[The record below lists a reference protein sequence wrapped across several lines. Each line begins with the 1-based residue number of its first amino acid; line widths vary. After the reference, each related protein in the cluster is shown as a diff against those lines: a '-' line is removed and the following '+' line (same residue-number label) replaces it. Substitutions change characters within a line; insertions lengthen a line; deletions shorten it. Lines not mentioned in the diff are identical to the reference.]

1 MANSNEDFFN
11 NIKAGFIDNSM
22 DTSGQYIPRLLTNEK
37 SEGIKVLSSII
48 AELNSCEEFWFSV
61 AFLTN
66 SGLQSLINTF
76 QDLKNQ
82 QIKGKILVSQYLNFT
97 QPEALK
103 RLLKFENIELRINT
117 NDNFHSKGYLFKKG
131 TYYDLIVGS
140 SNLTASALSTNK
152 ELNLKISAKKESYII
167 QKAIEEFTADF
178 EGSSLV
184 NLDFISRYQKEYE
197 SSKKWQADYLFEQ
210 LLINPSSVSKVSP
223 NVMQIEALANLKKLR
238 IEGKNK
244 ALLISATGTGKTYL
258 SAFDAKEFNP
268 QKLLFV
274 VHRANIAQAAME
286 TFIRVFGIQKEM
298 GFYSGVRKELD
309 KDFIFSTIQTISK
322 DSHLSNFDPTHFDY
336 IIIDESHRAAADSYQ
351 KIFNHFKP
359 KFILGMTATP
369 ERTDGLDIFSLYDH
383 NIAYEIRLQKALEID
398 MLSPFHYFGVT
409 DLTINGNAIEEKADF
424 NLLTSLER
432 VDRIIEQ
439 SQFYSCDDGNIRG
452 LVFCSKNEVADELSK
467 QFNQQG
473 FKSISLSG
481 ESSEEQRSDAIDA
494 LESDDL
500 NEKIDYIFT
509 VDIFNEGIDIPKVN
523 QIIMLRPTQSA
534 IIFVQQ
540 LGRGLRKTKGK
551 EYLTVID
558 FIGNYSN
565 NFLIPIALFG
575 DTSYNKDN
583 LRKLIAGGSN
593 QIPGTSTI
601 NFDIISKEKIYLAID
616 KSNFSLKKD
625 LKKDYD
631 LLKFKIGRIPM
642 MMDFVEHGSRD
653 PFLYVTYADSYF
665 QFVSKIESTLVDKL
679 DVTQLAILKLLSN
692 EINNGKRVEESEL
705 LRYLIEFERINYE
718 DFKNLINEKYGY
730 KPSERTINSALS
742 NINLYFINRRNT
754 VPGLGSNEI
763 IDCQNQIIK
772 ISIFSKTQLLNPI
785 FKQFLID
792 NIKCGIH
799 SFSKSFSLSKFK
811 EGFSLFHK
819 YSRKDI
825 CRILNWEKNEESTMY
840 GYSIKYQT
848 CPIFVNYRKEDNIAS
863 STKFEDKFLNTK
875 HFQWFSKPRRNLESK
890 DVSAIQG
897 HNDILRLSLFVKK
910 SNGEGNDFYYIGDV
924 KPIDNSFKQT
934 TILDDHG
941 KSVGV
946 VKVIFKLDYPVE
958 DSLYSYL
965 IN

>member
-1 MANSNEDFFN
+1 MANSNEDFFD

-37 SEGIKVLSSII
+37 NEGIKVLSSII

-76 QDLKNQ
+76 QDLKNN
-82 QIKGKILVSQYLNFT
+82 QIRGKILVSQYLNFT

-131 TYYDLIVGS
+131 DYYDLIVGS

-167 QKAIEEFTADF
+167 QKAIEEFTNDF

-184 NLDFISRYQKEYE
+184 NLDFISRYQKEFE

-210 LLINPSSVSKVSP
+210 LLINPSPVSNVSP
-223 NVMQIEALANLKKLR
+223 NVMQIEALTNLKKLR
-238 IEGKNK
+238 AEGKSK

-258 SAFDAKEFNP
+258 SAFDAQELNP
-268 QKLLFV
+268 ERLLFV

-286 TFIRVFGIQKEM
+286 TFKKVFGIKTEM
-298 GFYSGVRKELD
+298 GFYSGVRRELD

-322 DSHLSNFDPTHFDY
+322 DSHLSNFDPYHFDY
-336 IIIDESHRAAADSYQ
+336 IIIDESHRAGADSYQ
-351 KIFNHFKP
+351 KILNHFKP
-359 KFILGMTATP
+359 KFLLGMTATP

-398 MLSPFHYFGVT
+398 ILSPFHYFGVT
-409 DLTINGNAIEEKADF
+409 DLTINGNEIEEKADF
-424 NLLTSLER
+424 NLLTSKER

-439 SQFYSCDDGNIRG
+439 SEFYHCDDGNIRG
-452 LVFCSKNEVADELSK
+452 LVFCSGNPVADELSK
-467 QFNQQG
+467 QFNQRG
-473 FKSISLSG
+473 FNSIALSKD
-481 ESSEEQRSDAIDA
+481 SSEKERSDAIDA

-500 NEKIDYIFT
+500 SKKIDYIFT

-540 LGRGLRKTKGK
+540 LGRGLRKSEGK

-593 QIPGTSTI
+593 QIPGASTI
-601 NFDIISKEKIYLAID
+601 NFDLISKEKIYSAID
-616 KSNFSLKKD
+616 RSNFSLKKD

-653 PFLYVTYADSYF
+653 PYLYVNCSNSYYNF
-665 QFVSKIESTLVDKL
+665 IVENEKEHRLHLEKGQI
-679 DVTQLAILKLLSN
+679 KLLELFSK
-692 EINNGKRVEESEL
+692 EINNSKRVEESFILKQLLLKGDLSISEFKDSIQNSYGYIPSQSTIESCLINLNFKFIRQNEKIVMIERNSFLLHDEFREEL
-705 LRYLIEFERINYE
+705 KNPLFRDFLMDTIHYSITTFGKIYKREYYKNGLILYNKYGRKDVCRLLNWDKDISSTLYGYRTKNEITPCFVTYHKSDEIESTINYN
-718 DFKNLINEKYGY
+718 D
-730 KPSERTINSALS
+730 
-742 NINLYFINRRNT
+742 YFINPSTFAWESRSNRK
-754 VPGLGSNEI
+754 VDSDEILGIVN
-763 IDCQNQIIK
+763 
-772 ISIFSKTQLLNPI
+772 SK
-785 FKQFLID
+785 
-792 NIKCGIH
+792 
-799 SFSKSFSLSKFK
+799 
-811 EGFSLFHK
+811 
-819 YSRKDI
+819 
-825 CRILNWEKNEESTMY
+825 RIL
-840 GYSIKYQT
+840 
-848 CPIFVNYRKEDNIAS
+848 
-863 STKFEDKFLNTK
+863 
-875 HFQWFSKPRRNLESK
+875 
-890 DVSAIQG
+890 
-897 HNDILRLSLFVKK
+897 LFVKK
-910 SNGEGNDFYYIGDV
+910 GDGEGTDFYFMGDV
-924 KPIDNSFKQT
+924 RIIPNSIEQSYMPDSKLPVVHFKFQ
-934 TILDDHG
+934 LEHA
-941 KSVGV
+941 VN
-946 VKVIFKLDYPVE
+946 
-958 DSLYSYL
+958 DSIYNYITKNNS
-965 IN
+965 IA